1 LRVLFVDDNA
11 DMRAITLR
19 LLESYGYQVRMA
31 YNGSSALKTALE
43 YRPDVV
49 LLDIGLPEMDGY
61 EVARRIRQDPALQN
75 LVLVA
80 VTGYGLE
87 SDRLRSQ
94 EAGFD
99 HHLVKP
105 VDFDTLLG
113 LLATIAE
120 ARETGPQ

>member
-1 LRVLFVDDNA
+1 MRV
-11 DMRAITLR
+11 ITVR
-19 LLESYGYQVRMA
+19 LLESYGYQVRTA
-31 YNGSSALKTALE
+31 HDGPSALEIALE

-61 EVARRIRQDPALQN
+61 EVAKRMRQDPALQKA
-75 LVLVA
+75 VLVA

-105 VDFDTLLG
+105 VDFDKLLG

-120 ARETGPQ
+120 ARATDPQ